1 LCLPP
6 LPHTHA
12 RLNLGGQ
19 RQQPQVLR
27 SSGLQR
33 TKDLAVAQADLAIDA
48 LAALA
53 PSPAKDALAHLAY
66 KVVARKN

>member
-1 LCLPP
+1 
-6 LPHTHA
+6 
-12 RLNLGGQ
+12 
-19 RQQPQVLR
+19 VLR